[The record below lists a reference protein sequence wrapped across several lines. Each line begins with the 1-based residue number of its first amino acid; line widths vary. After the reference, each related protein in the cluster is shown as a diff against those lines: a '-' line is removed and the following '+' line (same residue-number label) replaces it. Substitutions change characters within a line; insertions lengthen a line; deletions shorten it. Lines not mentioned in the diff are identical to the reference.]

1 MRSPNLTRWSHVAA
15 ALLLPA
21 LLAGPAF
28 GQETPADEKPEEA
41 KPAEPVS
48 FMRDI
53 APIISSNCV
62 ACHNPKKAEGKYAM
76 TTFASLAKGGEI
88 GEGGTL
94 EPGKPDESYL
104 FELIGPDGEP
114 RMPYKLDPLPDD
126 QIALIERWITEG
138 GKYDGESPDEDWTFA
153 LRRTRVVAIPEA
165 YPVAVPVT
173 AVAFSPDGQRVE
185 ASGYHELTAW
195 KTADGALDGRLQGL
209 PERIH
214 DIAFSAD
221 GKWMAVACGDPGV
234 YGLVKLWSITPGEPP
249 KPALDLAESSDVV
262 FAVAFSPDGGKL
274 ATAGADRIVRVHE
287 TATGK
292 ILVQIEDHADW
303 IYDLA
308 FSPDGKLLATAS
320 RDKTAKVFDIE
331 KKESLVTFTPHA
343 APVHAVA
350 FAADGKSVF
359 SGGAD
364 NLIRV
369 WTIEDEAKQTRQI
382 GGFGGAVFAM
392 AMSPDGQTLAATGAD
407 KLVRLFKTADG
418 AAIRNLE
425 GHRDWVYSVAMSPDG
440 KSLASGAWDGE
451 LRLWNIEDG
460 KPLQSFPAAPGFKNP
475 GDQASR

>member
-1 MRSPNLTRWSHVAA
+1 MRSPNLTRWYSMAA
-15 ALLLPA
+15 VPLLAA
-21 LLAGPAF
+21 LLAGSAF
-28 GQETPADEKPEEA
+28 GQEAAEAKPDEA

-48 FMRDI
+48 FMRDV
-53 APIISSNCV
+53 APIFSRNCV
-62 ACHNPKKAEGKYAM
+62 ACHNPKKTEGKYSM
-76 TTFASLAKGGEI
+76 TTFASLVKGGEV
-88 GEGGTL
+88 GEGGTV

-104 FELIGPDGEP
+104 CEVIGPDGEP
-114 RMPYKLDPLPDD
+114 RMPYKLDPLADAD
-126 QIALIERWITEG
+126 IALINRWITEG
-138 GKYDGESPDEDWTFA
+138 AKYDGASPDEDWTFA
-153 LRRTRVVAIPEA
+153 LRRMRVVEIPEA

-173 AVAFSPDGQRVE
+173 AVAFTPDGQRVE

-209 PERIH
+209 PERTH
-214 DIAFSAD
+214 DIAYSAD
-221 GKWMAVACGDPGV
+221 GKWLAAACGDPGV
-234 YGLVKLWSITPGEPP
+234 YGLVKLWSIAPGEAP
-249 KPALDLAESSDVV
+249 KPAPDLSETSDAV
-262 FAVAFSPDGGKL
+262 FALAFSPDGSKL
-274 ATAGADRIVRVHE
+274 ATAGADRVVRVFE

-292 ILVQIEDHADW
+292 VLVQIEDHADW

-320 RDKTAKVFDIE
+320 RDKTAKVFDVE

-343 APVHAVA
+343 APVHAVV

-364 NLIRV
+364 NLVRN
-369 WTIEDEAKQTRQI
+369 WTIEGEAAQVRQI
-382 GGFGGAVFAM
+382 GGFGGAVFAL

-425 GHRDWVYSVAMSPDG
+425 GHKDWVYSLAISPDG
-440 KSLASGAWDGE
+440 KTLAAGGWDGE

-460 KPLQSFPAAPGFKNP
+460 KPLQSFLAAPGFKSP
-475 GDQASR
+475 GDQAAR

>member
-1 MRSPNLTRWSHVAA
+1 MRSPNLTRWSNIAA
-15 ALLLPA
+15 GLILPVLLTAPA
-21 LLAGPAF
+21 LGRDDS
-28 GQETPADEKPEEA
+28 ADA
-41 KPAEPVS
+41 KPDEAEPVS
-48 FMRDI
+48 FIRDV
-53 APIISSNCV
+53 APIISRNCV
-62 ACHNPKKAEGKYAM
+62 ACHNPKKSEGKYSM

-88 GEGGTL
+88 GGAV
-94 EPGKPDESYL
+94 EPGAPDESYL

-126 QIALIERWITEG
+126 EIALIERWISEG

-195 KTADGALDGRLQGL
+195 KMADAALDGRLQGL
-209 PERIH
+209 PERTH

-221 GKWMAVACGDPGV
+221 GKWMAAACGDPGV
-234 YGLVKLWSITPGEPP
+234 YGLVKLWSIAPGEPP
-249 KPALDLAESSDVV
+249 KPARDLAESADAI
-262 FAVAFSPDGGKL
+262 FAVAFSPDGRKL
-274 ATAGADRIVRVHE
+274 AAAGADRVVRVYE
-287 TATGK
+287 TATGEV
-292 ILVQIEDHADW
+292 LVQIEDHADW

-320 RDKTAKVFDIE
+320 RDKTTKVFDVE
-331 KKESLVTFTPHA
+331 KKESLVTFTAHA

-364 NLIRV
+364 KLIRN

-382 GGFGGAVFAM
+382 GGFGGAVFALTL
-392 AMSPDGQTLAATGAD
+392 SPDGQTLAATGAD
-407 KLVRLFKTADG
+407 KVVRLFKTADG

-425 GHRDWVYSVAMSPDG
+425 GHKDWVYSLAISPDG
-440 KSLASGAWDGE
+440 KTLASGGWDGE

-460 KPLQSFPAAPGFKNP
+460 KPLQTFLAAPGFKNP